1 MSGYEVA
8 PGSESI
14 RIFPQGGMDGT
25 HVMQPWGMEWAI
37 RETCIS
43 HRSVLTLTR
52 LALPVVTEQALSPP
66 STRRRRGL
74 LGGADGGRRNGDHI
88 MVGMKVRKL
97 TRDVR
102 VRGLSVRTY
111 TITGVDR
118 VQDFAFDVMDEVGH
132 FLKTDLHP
140 DKQRL
145 PEEEL
150 VRHGQWQA
158 VPGHHYLE
166 ASRP

>member
-1 MSGYEVA
+1 MLQSW
-8 PGSESI
+8 S
-14 RIFPQGGMDGT
+14 
-25 HVMQPWGMEWAI
+25 MEWRI
-37 RETCIS
+37 RETCIN
-43 HRSVLTLTR
+43 HRSVLTHTR
-52 LALPVVTEQALSPP
+52 LAPPVVTEQALGAPP
-66 STRRRRGL
+66 TRRRRGL
-74 LGGADGGRRNGDHI
+74 LGGADGARRNGDHV

-145 PEEEL
+145 P
-150 VRHGQWQA
+150 
-158 VPGHHYLE
+158 
-166 ASRP
+166 